1 VDDDTSKAH
10 QLEWLQAW
18 RRAGAKMASLREES
32 LRSVSTPQAL
42 QNLSGAFESARLQH
56 SPQPSSGLVE
66 QQAWFARW
74 RRG

>member
-1 VDDDTSKAH
+1 
-10 QLEWLQAW
+10 
-18 RRAGAKMASLREES
+18 MASLREES